1 MEFTDQALVL
11 RVGRFRE
18 ADLWV
23 RFLSRQ
29 RGVVSAFAFGGCRS
43 RRRFCGCLDL
53 FNVVLMSVKST
64 RNGVYQS
71 LQEATLLRGPDRLRR
86 DWRRCGVAVNC
97 LRFVEALGVGPDGSE
112 SAFSLSLDTLDLLET
127 VEVVPVL
134 LPLLFRARFS
144 FDQGYAPRL
153 DACAGCGASFLP
165 GGGGPARGRFMVRE
179 GVLYCHDCPVPSGPS
194 VDVSSETLDAL
205 HFVQDNS
212 PLRWSELQLSPS
224 GRRECSRA
232 VDGFIQY
239 HIGLTWENGTFRR
252 L

>member
-1 MEFTDQALVL
+1 MDFTDQALVL

-23 RFLSRQ
+23 RFLCRQ

-53 FNVVLMSVKST
+53 FNVVLMRVQGT
-64 RNGVYQS
+64 RGGLYQS
-71 LQEATLLRGPDRLRR
+71 LQEATLLKGPDRLRR

-97 LRFVEALGVGPDGSE
+97 LRFIEALGVGPDGADA
-112 SAFSLSLDTLDLLET
+112 AFTLTLEMLELLET
-127 VEVVPVL
+127 VETVPIL
-134 LPLLFRARFS
+134 LPLLFRARFA
-144 FDQGYAPRL
+144 FEQGYAPRL
-153 DACAGCGASFLP
+153 ESCAVCGTPFDEASK
-165 GGGGPARGRFMVRE
+165 GETARFHVRD
-179 GVLYCHDCPVPSGPS
+179 GVLYCGHCPCPSGAS
-194 VDVSSETLDAL
+194 VALSRETLDAL
-205 HFVQDNS
+205 RFVQDNS
-212 PLRWSELQLSPS
+212 PLRWSELCFSPA

-239 HIGLTWENGTFRR
+239 HIGLTWENGTYRR